1 MKGYWRLSALLPL
14 AFGIPGYAQTNTV
27 VVRPVEIQSVL
38 VNPGMGIPT
47 FQRFNG
53 QALNPPLTWSE
64 SGPVTK
70 LSQAATPPNF
80 PKASIAYCRW
90 YWSVLEP
97 KPGKF
102 RWDIIDLALREARDH
117 GQTLTIRLMP
127 HSDKDPLPAW

>member
-1 MKGYWRLSALLPL
+1 MTNENVSTCFFRP
-14 AFGIPGYAQTNTV
+14 GIPGNCPMKKYRRLTILLTFVLAIPLFAQTDSV
-27 VVRPVEIQSVL
+27 VVRPAEIQDVL
-38 VNPGMGIPT
+38 TNPGMGITT

-70 LSQAATPPNF
+70 LPQAIPPPDF

-97 KPGKF
+97 
-102 RWDIIDLALREARDH
+102 E
-117 GQTLTIRLMP
+117 
-127 HSDKDPLPAW
+127 